1 MRTLTFIGFI
11 STYGILIV
19 RMVSIFPDFEARLI
33 VGIISM
39 ILPISI
45 KGISIVIKPSRKH
58 HYTNIIL

>member
-45 KGISIVIKPSRKH
+45 KGISIVIKPTRTH
-58 HYTNIIL
+58 HYSNIIL